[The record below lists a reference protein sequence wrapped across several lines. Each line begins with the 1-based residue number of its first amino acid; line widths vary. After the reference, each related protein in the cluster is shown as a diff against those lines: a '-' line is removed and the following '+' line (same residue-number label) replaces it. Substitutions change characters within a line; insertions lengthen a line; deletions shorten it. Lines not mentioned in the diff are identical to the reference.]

1 MAKKTEKK
9 ESKGAE
15 LMQAFLKVD
24 CSKLGGE
31 GGKAP
36 MVVLRRASDQSY
48 AFDLVKL
55 DGVVVESNEDF
66 KDDEPWDE
74 SDSWLICSKVADV
87 CRAGNEAQIDSPH
100 RSSCCENLAYAYSI
114 LCDYVK
120 EFDDDYTMS
129 KETAE
134 TLIRGA
140 IDRIVRAGKCF
151 GFRLDQ
157 YRSDD

>member
-1 MAKKTEKK
+1 MANKKEGK
-9 ESKGAE
+9 ESKVSE
-15 LMQAFLKVD
+15 IMQAFLKVD
-24 CSKLGGE
+24 CKLGGE

-36 MVVLRRASDQSY
+36 MVVLRRASDKSH
-48 AFDLVKL
+48 AADLVEL
-55 DGVVVESNEDF
+55 DGVVVESDGGF
-66 KDDEPWDE
+66 KDDELWAE
-74 SDSWLICSKVADV
+74 EDSWRICSKIAEM
-87 CRAGNEAQIDSPH
+87 CRAGNKAQIESPQ
-100 RSSCCENLAYAYSI
+100 RSSFCEHLAYAYSI

-140 IDRIVRAGKCF
+140 IDRIVSAGKCF

>member
-1 MAKKTEKK
+1 MGKKSEKLK
-9 ESKGAE
+9 PVGPDI
-15 LMQAFLKVD
+15 MQAFLKVD
-24 CSKLGGE
+24 CTWSEKGGR
-31 GGKAP
+31 AP
-36 MVVLRRASDQSY
+36 RVVLRRASDESHT
-48 AFDLVKL
+48 ADLVKL
-55 DGVVVESNEDF
+55 DGVVVESNDDF
-66 KDDEPWDE
+66 KDDEPWAE
-74 SDSWLICSKVADV
+74 EDSWNICSKIAEM
-87 CRAGNEAQIDSPH
+87 CKAGNKAQIESPQ
-100 RSSCCENLAYAYSI
+100 RSSFCEHLAYAYSI

-140 IDRIVRAGKCF
+140 IDRIVMAGKCF